1 MDEYNTQKTIAGAH
15 QVFASIVGT
24 GLAPV
29 RKVAAHL
36 YRTVSQRASPPL
48 SDRGKPCPYDRTK
61 QTSRKSDHPP
71 TIAALILAAGSSS
84 RMQHGQESYHKLLLP
99 LGQGTVLSHVIA
111 ATLAS
116 QARPIILILGY
127 QSAQIRT
134 SLMPY
139 LGGGKPIDSNT
150 IERHPRREG
159 SCAPPSEQATA
170 VPTYKHRGGPKLW
183 SITKWACATTRVSSD
198 EGRAQDP
205 SLQDSFLIAENT
217 VYAQGM
223 STSLHK
229 GIQVLMN
236 QNNDLEHSTIQ
247 CDGTLVL
254 LGDQPLI
261 TPVLL
266 NQLIEMKYT
275 TGKRIIAPFYNGKRG
290 HPVLFDADL
299 FPELLTISGDEG
311 ARSVIERHR
320 TEMGML
326 PVDNSQLWYDVDTW
340 EAYQQVLHIW
350 QEQQK

>member
-1 MDEYNTQKTIAGAH
+1 MYEHNIQK
-15 QVFASIVGT
+15 
-24 GLAPV
+24 
-29 RKVAAHL
+29 
-36 YRTVSQRASPPL
+36 
-48 SDRGKPCPYDRTK
+48 
-61 QTSRKSDHPP
+61 

-116 QARPIILILGY
+116 QARPIILILGH

-134 SLMPY
+134 HISLLPD
-139 LGGGKPIDSNT
+139 IIHHD
-150 IERHPRREG
+150 I
-159 SCAPPSEQATA
+159 
-170 VPTYKHRGGPKLW
+170 
-183 SITKWACATTRVSSD
+183 I
-198 EGRAQDP
+198 
-205 SLQDSFLIAENT
+205 IAENT
-217 VYAQGM
+217 AYAQGM

-229 GIQVLMN
+229 GIQILMN
-236 QNNDLEHSTIQ
+236 QNNHFRKGTVKVDLTSTIPKFPYA
-247 CDGTLVL
+247 GTLVL

-290 HPVLFDADL
+290 NPVLFDADL
-299 FPELLTISGDEG
+299 FPELLTITGDEG
-311 ARSVIERHR
+311 ARSVIEKHR

-326 PVDNSQLWYDVDTW
+326 QVDDSQLWYDVDTW
-340 EAYQQVLHIW
+340 EAYQQVLRIQ